1 MKDLKAVDITKM
13 IFVLDVLDAQRTIE
27 TFIWVKTNDISFIL
41 RLQINGICHSMLY
54 ANAPQNSE
62 TERGG
67 PNYVDPE
74 K

>member
-13 IFVLDVLDAQRTIE
+13 IFKSVLYAQRTIE

-41 RLQINGICHSMLY
+41 WLQINGICHSMLY